1 MSKLSNIID
10 DATSTY
16 KDYSK
21 DLVQQVQKHYV
32 LSELLGVPISGYS
45 SFTLRNQFYRNRLM
59 NLNIEQHN
67 KILNNFG
74 EGTIPSLGNVSDIN
88 YNDDFASVISGEE
101 IAGNNTTRQRLQGGS
116 NYDNINDLYYN
127 TSNLY
132 YDDNNNGTFSN
143 RLKLTN
149 PNSILN
155 KTKKLF
161 NMYKIDT
168 IISRFHT
175 ESSDIN
181 QSIGSAV
188 SVYGMSHGRNLLKKD
203 AEDAKAGVDF
213 YTNGYNNP
221 YCRVWTH
228 HHQYDDISKLI
239 RPFTDENGTPTSI
252 GDLQKDWTF
261 IRGKTG
267 AARLDKYS
275 VLNKNG
281 FVNISPSYD
290 ANENLKVDTK
300 HCMFSIENLAWK
312 GYDPYSFEKALSWEQ
327 RGPMG
332 GRIMW
337 FPPYG
342 IEFTENVNV
351 NWNSDTLIGRGENI
365 YTYINTER
373 SGNLSFKM
381 LVDHPS
387 IINYYEG
394 NKITYEQSEESQYAW
409 SKRTGINDS
418 SLYEFYKGKMPEIR
432 ANGLPGV
439 NTGKTLN
446 DYISEAVNN
455 TFSTKKSLVDSGH
468 RSGARDTDL
477 LRFFAGCDTIDGV
490 AKNLTDEFKQGES
503 KTEKTTETK
512 KVTPTPKPIVVEEV
526 PEVTGSVVFYVFY
539 PNNYSGYYDAP
550 DSKVEA
556 MAYLLNGAICQ
567 KHGKE
572 DIPISFST
580 LRNIANGV
588 NGIGSG
594 YEMTTNEG
602 VSDYKSTYDF
612 AEEEM
617 WITGTTA
624 AKKIWKYRI
633 DGNYDIKNDKNNYY
647 NQQLLYLANYKDNNG
662 SGENN
667 NTLNSNFKSVQSI
680 FSNESST
687 DSLYSFAE
695 IAYVLSD
702 SDEAK
707 NIIEEKLV
715 RALGDGQ
722 LVTERLNKLKEL
734 FDNFTVTE
742 INSLGYSNSHGNN
755 ANTNV
760 NNNRNIELAKNRAR
774 SVTKWLEKTKTFS
787 SNDIEIIND
796 YIPYEAVNNQDV
808 SSIDAKKWRS
818 ARVEIKYRMSG
829 TKKLAEAS
837 QTVNGTEEG
846 EVIEQG
852 IQEYIGYNTK
862 IDENGKT
869 VYEDSSGQ
877 IWEKDSEGNLIL
889 SVVLDTIIP
898 ASATSRNEEFNN
910 IRYDQEYHF
919 FKVLKE
925 KSPSIFEQLKE
936 KIKYFDPAFH
946 SMTPEGFNGRLNFLH
961 QCTRQGNTI
970 GASDTNNA
978 KTATNLAFGR
988 PPICVLRLGD
998 FYYTEIVITNMTITY
1013 DPLQWDLNSEGIG
1026 VQPLIAN
1033 INLTFNFIGGS
1044 DLAGPIK
1051 RLQNAMSFNYYAN
1064 AEVYDNRAD
1073 RVTYPESRNHV
1084 YNDSST
1090 GMDNA
1095 VYDAYNTK
1103 MSN

>member
-74 EGTIPSLGNVSDIN
+74 EGIIPSLGDVSDIN
-88 YNDDFASVISGEE
+88 YNNDFASVISGEE
-101 IAGNNTTRQRLQGGS
+101 FVGNNTTRQRIQGGS

-132 YDDNNNGTFSN
+132 YDDNSNGTFSN
-143 RLKLTN
+143 KIKLTN

-155 KTKKLF
+155 KTRKLF
-161 NMYKIDT
+161 DKHKIDT

-175 ESSDIN
+175 ESPNVD

-267 AARLDKYS
+267 AERLNKYS

-281 FVNISPSYD
+281 FVNIAPSYD

-351 NWNSDTLIGRGENI
+351 NWNSETFIGRGENV

-394 NKITYEQSEESQYAW
+394 NKIVYETDETSEEMSFKIPSSNLNNVKIDPITLKASQPE
-409 SKRTGINDS
+409 
-418 SLYEFYKGKMPEIR
+418 LMYE
-432 ANGLPGV
+432 
-439 NTGKTLN
+439 
-446 DYISEAVNN
+446 
-455 TFSTKKSLVDSGH
+455 TKKHKQIVDNGK

-477 LRFFAGCDTIDGV
+477 LRFFAGCDTIDGS
-490 AKNLTDEFKQGES
+490 AKNLTDEYKGVDNIENRYGWA
-503 KTEKTTETK
+503 KLKP
-512 KVTPTPKPIVVEEV
+512 TPVPKPIVVEEV

-539 PNNYSGYYDAP
+539 PNNYSGSYDTP

-580 LRNIANGV
+580 LRNIANGT
-588 NGIGSG
+588 NGIGTG

-612 AEEEM
+612 NEEEM

-633 DGNYDIKNDKNNYY
+633 DGGYDEKNDNVRNYY
-647 NQQLLYLANYKDNNG
+647 NQQLLLKANYSDKNG

-667 NTLNSNFKSVQSI
+667 NTLNSNYKAVQSAFNVTEI
-680 FSNESST
+680 

-702 SDEAK
+702 SEEAK
-707 NIIEEKLV
+707 NIIEGKLI
-715 RALGDGQ
+715 RALGDSQ

-734 FDNFTVTE
+734 FDNFTITKAMSYGHA
-742 INSLGYSNSHGNN
+742 NTHGNN
-755 ANTNV
+755 PNNKTNID
-760 NNNRNIELAKNRAR
+760 RNDKLAENRAK
-774 SVTKWLEKTKTFS
+774 SVADWLNKTKYFTT
-787 SNDIEIIND
+787 N
-796 YIPYEAVNNQDV
+796 AVSFVKEDVDVVTGQDV

-818 ARVEIKYRMSG
+818 ARVKIEYRMSD
-829 TKKLAEAS
+829 TKKLSETNQINTS
-837 QTVNGTEEG
+837 EDG
-846 EVIEQG
+846 EILEQG
-852 IQEYIGYNTK
+852 IQEYIGFNSK
-862 IDENGKT
+862 IDENGNV
-869 VYEDSSGQ
+869 VYEDSEGK
-877 IWEKDSEGNLIL
+877 IWTKNDNGELIYNFVVDVNVGKKGE
-889 SVVLDTIIP
+889 SVQ
-898 ASATSRNEEFNN
+898 NEFNN
-910 IRYDQEYHF
+910 IRYDQEYRF
-919 FKVLKE
+919 FNVLKE
-925 KSPSIFEQLKE
+925 KSPLIFEQLKE

-970 GASDTNNA
+970 GASDPNTMR
-978 KTATNLAFGR
+978 TATNLAFGR

-1033 INLTFNFIGGS
+1033 VNLTFNFIGGS

-1064 AEVYDNRAD
+1064 VEAYDNRAD
-1073 RVTYPESRNHV
+1073 RVTYKDDKDNSGNYSPSYGEI
-1084 YNDSST
+1084 SS
-1090 GMDNA
+1090 
-1095 VYDAYNTK
+1095 YDAYNTK

>member
-74 EGTIPSLGNVSDIN
+74 EGTIPSLGDVSDIN
-88 YNDDFASVISGEE
+88 YNNDFASVISGEE
-101 IAGNNTTRQRLQGGS
+101 FVGNNTTRQRIQGGS

-132 YDDNNNGTFSN
+132 YDDNSNGTFSN
-143 RLKLTN
+143 KIKLTN

-155 KTKKLF
+155 KTRKLF
-161 NMYKIDT
+161 DKHKIDT

-175 ESSDIN
+175 ESPNVD

-267 AARLDKYS
+267 AERLNKYS

-281 FVNISPSYD
+281 FVNIAPSYD

-351 NWNSDTLIGRGENI
+351 NWNSETFIGRGENV

-394 NKITYEQSEESQYAW
+394 NKIVYETDETSEEMSFKIPSSNLNNVKIDPITLKASQPELTYE
-409 SKRTGINDS
+409 
-418 SLYEFYKGKMPEIR
+418 
-432 ANGLPGV
+432 
-439 NTGKTLN
+439 
-446 DYISEAVNN
+446 
-455 TFSTKKSLVDSGH
+455 TKKHKQIVDNGK

-477 LRFFAGCDTIDGV
+477 LRFFAGCDTIDGS
-490 AKNLTDEFKQGES
+490 AKNLTDEYKGVDNI
-503 KTEKTTETK
+503 ETRYGWAK
-512 KVTPTPKPIVVEEV
+512 LKPTPVPKPIVVEEV

-539 PNNYSGYYDAP
+539 PNNYSGSYDTP

-580 LRNIANGV
+580 LRNIANGT
-588 NGIGSG
+588 NGIGTG

-602 VSDYKSTYDF
+602 ISDYKSTYDF
-612 AEEEM
+612 NEEEM
-617 WITGTTA
+617 WITGTTV

-633 DGNYDIKNDKNNYY
+633 DGGYDEKNDNVKNYY
-647 NQQLLYLANYKDNNG
+647 NQQLLLKANYSDKNG

-667 NTLNSNFKSVQSI
+667 NTLNSNYKAVQSAFNVTEI
-680 FSNESST
+680 

-702 SDEAK
+702 SEEAK
-707 NIIEEKLV
+707 NIIEGKLI
-715 RALGDGQ
+715 RALGDSQ

-734 FDNFTVTE
+734 FDNFTITE
-742 INSLGYSNSHGNN
+742 ATAFGHANTHGNN
-755 ANTNV
+755 PNNKTNID
-760 NNNRNIELAKNRAR
+760 RNEELAYNRAL
-774 SVTKWLEKTKTFS
+774 SVAKWLNKSKYFNIKVSAKKENVDVITG
-787 SNDIEIIND
+787 
-796 YIPYEAVNNQDV
+796 QDV

-818 ARVEIKYRMSG
+818 ARIEITYRMSDA
-829 TKKLAEAS
+829 KKLAETNQMNAS
-837 QTVNGTEEG
+837 EDG
-846 EVIEQG
+846 EILEQG
-852 IQEYIGYNTK
+852 IQEYIGFNSK
-862 IDENGKT
+862 IDENGNV
-869 VYEDSSGQ
+869 VYEDSEGK
-877 IWEKDSEGNLIL
+877 IWTKNDNGELIYNFVVDVNVGKKGE
-889 SVVLDTIIP
+889 SVQ
-898 ASATSRNEEFNN
+898 NEFNN
-910 IRYDQEYHF
+910 IRYDQEYRF

-925 KSPSIFEQLKE
+925 KSPLIFEQLKE

-970 GASDTNNA
+970 GASDPNTMR
-978 KTATNLAFGR
+978 TATNLAFGR

-1033 INLTFNFIGGS
+1033 VNLTFNFIGGS

-1064 AEVYDNRAD
+1064 VEAYDNRAD
-1073 RVTYPESRNHV
+1073 RVTYKDDKDNSGNYSPSYGEI
-1084 YNDSST
+1084 SS
-1090 GMDNA
+1090 
-1095 VYDAYNTK
+1095 YDAYNTK

>member
-143 RLKLTN
+143 KLKLTN

-252 GDLQKDWTF
+252 GELQKDWSF

-267 AARLDKYS
+267 AERLNKYS

-281 FVNISPSYD
+281 FVNITPSYD

-351 NWNSDTLIGRGENI
+351 NWNSETFIGRGENVF
-365 YTYINTER
+365 TYINTER

-394 NKITYEQSEESQYAW
+394 NEIVREVDENAAIETFKVPSLNINNVKIDPVTLKATNPEITYNNKELKVY
-409 SKRTGINDS
+409 KDS
-418 SLYEFYKGKMPEIR
+418 SQ
-432 ANGLPGV
+432 
-439 NTGKTLN
+439 
-446 DYISEAVNN
+446 
-455 TFSTKKSLVDSGH
+455 

-490 AKNLTDEFKQGES
+490 AKNLTDEYKGVDNI
-503 KTEKTTETK
+503 ETRYGWATLK
-512 KVTPTPKPIVVEEV
+512 PTPAPKPIVNEEV

-539 PNNYSGYYDAP
+539 PNNYSGYYDTP

-612 AEEEM
+612 TEEEM

-680 FSNESST
+680 FSNEPSI

-707 NIIEEKLV
+707 NIIEEKIV

-742 INSLGYSNSHGNN
+742 IQSLGYSNSHGNN

-760 NNNRNIELAKNRAR
+760 NNDRNIALAENRAK
-774 SVTKWLEKTKTFS
+774 SITKWLKKMKQFTSK
-787 SNDIEIIND
+787 DIKVVNR

-818 ARVEIKYRMSG
+818 ARVEIKYRMSD

-837 QTVNGTEEG
+837 QTVNGNEEG
-846 EVIEQG
+846 EIIEQG
-852 IQEYIGYNTK
+852 IQEYIGFNSK
-862 IDENGKT
+862 IDENGNV
-869 VYEDSSGQ
+869 VYEDSEGKIWTKDDNGELVYRFTVDVKNGISGKS
-877 IWEKDSEGNLIL
+877 ISN
-889 SVVLDTIIP
+889 
-898 ASATSRNEEFNN
+898 EFNN
-910 IRYDQEYHF
+910 IRYDQEYRF

-961 QCTRQGNTI
+961 QCTRQGNTV
-970 GASDTNNA
+970 GASDPNTM

-1033 INLTFNFIGGS
+1033 VNLTFNFIGGS

-1064 AEVYDNRAD
+1064 TEVYDNRAD
-1073 RVTYPESRNHV
+1073 RVTYRDDKD
-1084 YNDSST
+1084 DSGNYSPSY
-1090 GMDNA
+1090 GEISS
-1095 VYDAYNTK
+1095 YDAYNTK
-1103 MSN
+1103 MSD

>member
-74 EGTIPSLGNVSDIN
+74 EGTIPSLGDVSDIN
-88 YNDDFASVISGEE
+88 YNNDFASVISGEE
-101 IAGNNTTRQRLQGGS
+101 FVGNNTTRQRIQGGS

-132 YDDNNNGTFSN
+132 YDDNSNGTFSN
-143 RLKLTN
+143 KIKLTN

-155 KTKKLF
+155 KTRKLF
-161 NMYKIDT
+161 DKHKIDT

-175 ESSDIN
+175 ESPNVD

-267 AARLDKYS
+267 AERLNKYS

-281 FVNISPSYD
+281 FVNIAPSYD

-351 NWNSDTLIGRGENI
+351 NWNSETFIGRGENV

-394 NKITYEQSEESQYAW
+394 NKIVYEIDETSEEMSFKIPSSNLNNVKIDPITLKASQPELTYE
-409 SKRTGINDS
+409 
-418 SLYEFYKGKMPEIR
+418 
-432 ANGLPGV
+432 
-439 NTGKTLN
+439 
-446 DYISEAVNN
+446 
-455 TFSTKKSLVDSGH
+455 TKKHKQIVDNGK

-477 LRFFAGCDTIDGV
+477 LRFFAGCDTIDGS
-490 AKNLTDEFKQGES
+490 AKNLTDEYKGVDNI
-503 KTEKTTETK
+503 ETRYGWAK
-512 KVTPTPKPIVVEEV
+512 LKPTPVPKPIVVEEV

-539 PNNYSGYYDAP
+539 PNNYSGSYDTP

-556 MAYLLNGAICQ
+556 MAYLLNGAVCQ

-580 LRNIANGV
+580 LRNIANGT
-588 NGIGSG
+588 NGIGTG

-612 AEEEM
+612 NEEEM

-624 AKKIWKYRI
+624 TKKIWKYRI
-633 DGNYDIKNDKNNYY
+633 DGGYDEKNDNVRNYY
-647 NQQLLYLANYKDNNG
+647 NQQLLLKANYSDKNG

-667 NTLNSNFKSVQSI
+667 NTLNSNYKAVQSAFNI
-680 FSNESST
+680 TEI

-702 SDEAK
+702 SEEAK
-707 NIIEEKLV
+707 NIIEGKLI
-715 RALGDGQ
+715 RALGDSQ

-734 FDNFTVTE
+734 FDNFTITE
-742 INSLGYSNSHGNN
+742 ATAFGHANTHGNN
-755 ANTNV
+755 PNNKTNI
-760 NNNRNIELAKNRAR
+760 NRNEELAYNRAL
-774 SVTKWLEKTKTFS
+774 SVAKWLNKSKYFNIKVSAEKENVDVITG
-787 SNDIEIIND
+787 
-796 YIPYEAVNNQDV
+796 QDV

-818 ARVEIKYRMSG
+818 ARIEITYRMSDA
-829 TKKLAEAS
+829 KKLAETNQINAS
-837 QTVNGTEEG
+837 EDG
-846 EVIEQG
+846 EILEQG
-852 IQEYIGYNTK
+852 IQEYIGFNSK
-862 IDENGKT
+862 IDENGNV
-869 VYEDSSGQ
+869 VYEDSEGK
-877 IWEKDSEGNLIL
+877 IWTKNDNGELIYNFVVDVNVGKKGE
-889 SVVLDTIIP
+889 SVQ
-898 ASATSRNEEFNN
+898 NEFNN
-910 IRYDQEYHF
+910 IRYDQEYRF

-925 KSPSIFEQLKE
+925 KSPLIFEQLKE

-970 GASDTNNA
+970 GASDPNTMR
-978 KTATNLAFGR
+978 TATNLAFGR

-1033 INLTFNFIGGS
+1033 VNLTFNFIGGS

-1064 AEVYDNRAD
+1064 VEAYDNRAD
-1073 RVTYPESRNHV
+1073 RVTYKDDKDNSGNYSPSYGEI
-1084 YNDSST
+1084 SS
-1090 GMDNA
+1090 
-1095 VYDAYNTK
+1095 YDAYNTK

>member
-143 RLKLTN
+143 KLKLTN

-252 GDLQKDWTF
+252 GELQKDWSF

-267 AARLDKYS
+267 AERLNKYS

-281 FVNISPSYD
+281 FVNITPSYD

-351 NWNSDTLIGRGENI
+351 NWNSETFIGRGENVF
-365 YTYINTER
+365 TYINTER

-394 NKITYEQSEESQYAW
+394 NEIVREVDENAATETFKVPSLNINNVKIDPVTLKATNPEITYNNKELKVY
-409 SKRTGINDS
+409 KDS
-418 SLYEFYKGKMPEIR
+418 SQ
-432 ANGLPGV
+432 
-439 NTGKTLN
+439 
-446 DYISEAVNN
+446 
-455 TFSTKKSLVDSGH
+455 

-490 AKNLTDEFKQGES
+490 AKNLTDEYKGVDNI
-503 KTEKTTETK
+503 ETRYGWATLK
-512 KVTPTPKPIVVEEV
+512 PTPAPKPIVNEEV

-539 PNNYSGYYDAP
+539 PNNYSGYYDTP

-612 AEEEM
+612 TEEEM

-680 FSNESST
+680 FSNESSI

-742 INSLGYSNSHGNN
+742 IQSLGYSNSHGNN

-760 NNNRNIELAKNRAR
+760 NNDRNIALAENRAK
-774 SVTKWLEKTKTFS
+774 SITKWLKKMKQFTSK
-787 SNDIEIIND
+787 DIKVVNR

-818 ARVEIKYRMSG
+818 ARVEIKYRMSD

-837 QTVNGTEEG
+837 QTVNGSEEG

-852 IQEYIGYNTK
+852 IQEYIGFNSK
-862 IDENGKT
+862 IDENGNV
-869 VYEDSSGQ
+869 VYEDSEGKIWTKDDNGELVYRFTVDVKNGTSGKS
-877 IWEKDSEGNLIL
+877 ISN
-889 SVVLDTIIP
+889 
-898 ASATSRNEEFNN
+898 EFNN
-910 IRYDQEYHF
+910 IRYDQEYRF

-925 KSPSIFEQLKE
+925 KSPSIFEQLKD

-961 QCTRQGNTI
+961 QCTRQGNTV
-970 GASDTNNA
+970 GASDPNTM

-1033 INLTFNFIGGS
+1033 VNLTFNFIGGS

-1064 AEVYDNRAD
+1064 TEVYDNRAD
-1073 RVTYPESRNHV
+1073 RVTYRDDKD
-1084 YNDSST
+1084 DSGNYSPSY
-1090 GMDNA
+1090 GEISS
-1095 VYDAYNTK
+1095 YDAYNTK
-1103 MSN
+1103 MSD

>member
-88 YNDDFASVISGEE
+88 YNNDFASVISGEE

-143 RLKLTN
+143 KLKLTN

-188 SVYGMSHGRNLLKKD
+188 SIYGMSHGRNLLKKD

-281 FVNISPSYD
+281 FVNIAPSYD

-394 NKITYEQSEESQYAW
+394 NEIVREVDENAATETFKVPSLNINNVKIDPVTLKATNPEITYSNKELKVY
-409 SKRTGINDS
+409 KDS
-418 SLYEFYKGKMPEIR
+418 SQ
-432 ANGLPGV
+432 
-439 NTGKTLN
+439 
-446 DYISEAVNN
+446 
-455 TFSTKKSLVDSGH
+455 

-539 PNNYSGYYDAP
+539 PNNYSGSYDTP

-612 AEEEM
+612 TEEEM

-633 DGNYDIKNDKNNYY
+633 DGGYNEKNDNVKNYY
-647 NQQLLYLANYKDNNG
+647 NQQLLLKPNYVDKNG

-667 NTLNSNFKSVQSI
+667 NTLNSNYKTVQSA
-680 FSNESST
+680 FSVT
-687 DSLYSFAE
+687 DVDSLYSFAE

-707 NIIEEKLV
+707 NIIEGKLV

-734 FDNFTVTE
+734 FDNFTITE
-742 INSLGYSNSHGNN
+742 ATAFGHANTHGNN
-755 ANTNV
+755 ANNKTNIR
-760 NNNRNIELAKNRAR
+760 RNEELAYNRAL
-774 SVTKWLEKTKTFS
+774 SVAKWLNKSKFFSEKVS
-787 SNDIEIIND
+787 AERENVD
-796 YIPYEAVNNQDV
+796 VVVGQDV
-808 SSIDAKKWRS
+808 SSIDAKKRRS

-846 EVIEQG
+846 EIIEQG

-889 SVVLDTIIP
+889 PVVLDTIIP

-910 IRYDQEYHF
+910 IRYDQEYRF

-925 KSPSIFEQLKE
+925 KSPSIFEQLKD

-1084 YNDSST
+1084 YNNSST

>member
-143 RLKLTN
+143 KLKLTN

-252 GDLQKDWTF
+252 GELQKDWSF

-267 AARLDKYS
+267 AERLNKYS

-281 FVNISPSYD
+281 FVNITPSYD

-351 NWNSDTLIGRGENI
+351 NWNSETFIGRGENVF
-365 YTYINTER
+365 TYINTER

-394 NKITYEQSEESQYAW
+394 NEIVREVDENAATETFKVPSLNINNVKIDPVTLKATNPEITYNNKELKVY
-409 SKRTGINDS
+409 KDS
-418 SLYEFYKGKMPEIR
+418 SQ
-432 ANGLPGV
+432 
-439 NTGKTLN
+439 
-446 DYISEAVNN
+446 
-455 TFSTKKSLVDSGH
+455 

-490 AKNLTDEFKQGES
+490 AKNLTDEYKGVDNI
-503 KTEKTTETK
+503 ETRYGWATLK
-512 KVTPTPKPIVVEEV
+512 PTPAPKPIVNEEV

-539 PNNYSGYYDAP
+539 PNNYSGYYDTP

-580 LRNIANGV
+580 LKNIANGT

-612 AEEEM
+612 TEEEM

-633 DGNYDIKNDKNNYY
+633 DGNYGIKNDKNNYY

-680 FSNESST
+680 FNNESST

-787 SNDIEIIND
+787 SNDIEIINY

-818 ARVEIKYRMSG
+818 ARVEIKYRMSD

-837 QTVNGTEEG
+837 QTVNGSEEG

-852 IQEYIGYNTK
+852 IQEYIGFNSK
-862 IDENGKT
+862 IDENGNV
-869 VYEDSSGQ
+869 VYEDSEGKIWTKDDNGELVYRFTVDVKNGTSGKS
-877 IWEKDSEGNLIL
+877 ISN
-889 SVVLDTIIP
+889 
-898 ASATSRNEEFNN
+898 EFNN
-910 IRYDQEYHF
+910 IRYDQEYRF

-925 KSPSIFEQLKE
+925 KSPSIFEQLKD

-970 GASDTNNA
+970 GASDPNTM

-1033 INLTFNFIGGS
+1033 VNLTFNFIGGS

-1064 AEVYDNRAD
+1064 TEVYDNRAD
-1073 RVTYPESRNHV
+1073 RVTYRDDKD
-1084 YNDSST
+1084 DSGNYSPSY
-1090 GMDNA
+1090 GEISS
-1095 VYDAYNTK
+1095 YDAYNTK
-1103 MSN
+1103 MSD

>member
-1 MSKLSNIID
+1 MGKLSNIID

-74 EGTIPSLGNVSDIN
+74 EGTIPSLGDVSDIN
-88 YNDDFASVISGEE
+88 YNNDFASVISGEE
-101 IAGNNTTRQRLQGGS
+101 FVGNNTTRQRIQGGS

-132 YDDNNNGTFSN
+132 YDDNSNGTFSN
-143 RLKLTN
+143 KIKLTN

-155 KTKKLF
+155 KTRKLF
-161 NMYKIDT
+161 DKHKIDT

-175 ESSDIN
+175 ESPNVD

-267 AARLDKYS
+267 AERLNKYS

-281 FVNISPSYD
+281 FVNITPSYD

-351 NWNSDTLIGRGENI
+351 NWNSETFIGRGENV

-394 NKITYEQSEESQYAW
+394 NKIVYETDETSEEMSFKIPSSNLNNVKIDPITLKASQPELTYE
-409 SKRTGINDS
+409 
-418 SLYEFYKGKMPEIR
+418 
-432 ANGLPGV
+432 
-439 NTGKTLN
+439 
-446 DYISEAVNN
+446 
-455 TFSTKKSLVDSGH
+455 TKKHKQIVDNGK

-477 LRFFAGCDTIDGV
+477 LRFFAGCDTIDGS
-490 AKNLTDEFKQGES
+490 AKNLTDEYKGVDNI
-503 KTEKTTETK
+503 ETRYGWAK
-512 KVTPTPKPIVVEEV
+512 LKPTPVPKPIVVEEV

-539 PNNYSGYYDAP
+539 PNNYSGSYDTP

-580 LRNIANGV
+580 LRNIANGT
-588 NGIGSG
+588 NGIGTG

-602 VSDYKSTYDF
+602 ISDYKSTYDF
-612 AEEEM
+612 NEEEM
-617 WITGTTA
+617 WITGTTVT
-624 AKKIWKYRI
+624 KKIWKYRI
-633 DGNYDIKNDKNNYY
+633 DGGYDEKNDNVKNYY
-647 NQQLLYLANYKDNNG
+647 NQQLLLKANYSDKNG

-667 NTLNSNFKSVQSI
+667 NTLNSNYKAVQSAFNVTEI
-680 FSNESST
+680 

-702 SDEAK
+702 SEEAK
-707 NIIEEKLV
+707 NIIEGKLI
-715 RALGDGQ
+715 RALGDSQ

-734 FDNFTVTE
+734 FDNFTITE
-742 INSLGYSNSHGNN
+742 ATAFGHANTHGNN
-755 ANTNV
+755 PNNKTNI
-760 NNNRNIELAKNRAR
+760 NRNEELAYNRAL
-774 SVTKWLEKTKTFS
+774 SVAKWLNKSKYFNIKVSAKKENVDVITG
-787 SNDIEIIND
+787 
-796 YIPYEAVNNQDV
+796 QDV

-818 ARVEIKYRMSG
+818 ARIEIIYRMSDA
-829 TKKLAEAS
+829 KKLAETNQMNAS
-837 QTVNGTEEG
+837 VGKKG
-846 EVIEQG
+846 E
-852 IQEYIGYNTK
+852 
-862 IDENGKT
+862 
-869 VYEDSSGQ
+869 
-877 IWEKDSEGNLIL
+877 
-889 SVVLDTIIP
+889 SVQ
-898 ASATSRNEEFNN
+898 NEFNN
-910 IRYDQEYHF
+910 IRYDQEYRF

-925 KSPSIFEQLKE
+925 KSPLIFEQLKE

-970 GASDTNNA
+970 GASDPNTMR
-978 KTATNLAFGR
+978 TATNLAFGR

-1033 INLTFNFIGGS
+1033 VNLTFNFIGGS

-1064 AEVYDNRAD
+1064 VEAYDNRAD
-1073 RVTYPESRNHV
+1073 RVTYKDDKDNSGNYSPSYGEI
-1084 YNDSST
+1084 SS
-1090 GMDNA
+1090 
-1095 VYDAYNTK
+1095 YDAYNTK

>member
-1 MSKLSNIID
+1 MGKLSNIID
-10 DATSTY
+10 NATSTY
-16 KDYSK
+16 KDYSS

-67 KILNNFG
+67 KILNNLG
-74 EGTIPSLGNVSDIN
+74 SGIIPSLGEVSDIN
-88 YNDDFASVISGEE
+88 YNKDFAHVISGEE
-101 IAGNNTTRQRLQGGS
+101 FQGNNTTRQRTQGDS
-116 NYDNINDLYYN
+116 NYNNINNLYYN

-132 YDDNNNGTFSN
+132 YDENGNGTYSN
-143 RLKLTN
+143 KLKLTN

-161 NMYKIDT
+161 DMYKIDT

-175 ESSDIN
+175 ESPNTD
-181 QSIGSAV
+181 QSIGSSV

-203 AEDAKAGVDF
+203 AEDSKAGVDF

-228 HHQYDDISKLI
+228 HHQYDNISKLI
-239 RPFTDENGTPTSI
+239 RPFTDENGSPTSI
-252 GDLQKDWTF
+252 GELQKDWNF

-267 AARLDKYS
+267 ADRLDKYS

-281 FVNISPSYD
+281 FVNITPSYD

-351 NWNSDTLIGRGENI
+351 NWNSGNFIGRGEPVF
-365 YTYINTER
+365 TYINTER
-373 SGNLSFKM
+373 SGTISFKM

-394 NKITYEQSEESQYAW
+394 NKIVYEEDEIS
-409 SKRTGINDS
+409 TG
-418 SLYEFYKGKMPEIR
+418 
-432 ANGLPGV
+432 
-439 NTGKTLN
+439 
-446 DYISEAVNN
+446 NN
-455 TFSTKKSLVDSGH
+455 TFKIPSLNTNNIRIDPITLKATQPEITYENKNLKVFKDSGM

-477 LRFFAGCDTIDGV
+477 LRFFAGCDTLDGV
-490 AKNLTDEFKQGES
+490 PKNLTDEYKKS
-503 KTEKTTETK
+503 EKTKDINKDIK
-512 KVTPTPKPIVVEEV
+512 KVKPVPKPIVVPEV

-539 PNNYSGYYDAP
+539 PNNYSGSYDTP
-550 DSKVEA
+550 GSKVEA

-572 DIPISFST
+572 DIPISFNS
-580 LRNIANGV
+580 LRNIADGTNGL
-588 NGIGSG
+588 GTG

-602 VSDYKSTYDF
+602 VSYYKTTYDF
-612 AEEEM
+612 TENEM

-624 AKKIWKYRI
+624 DKKLWKYRI
-633 DGNYDIKNDKNNYY
+633 DGDYKAKNDNTKNYY
-647 NQQLLYLANYKDNNG
+647 NQQLTLDANYKDSN
-662 SGENN
+662 NN
-667 NTLNSNFKSVQSI
+667 NTLNSNYKSVQSA
-680 FSNESST
+680 FSLTEN

-695 IAYVLSD
+695 VAYVLSEN
-702 SDEAK
+702 SEAK
-707 NIIEEKLV
+707 NIIEARLV
-715 RALGDGQ
+715 RALGNGQ

-734 FDNFTVTE
+734 FDNFTIISAESFGHANTH
-742 INSLGYSNSHGNN
+742 GYN
-755 ANTNV
+755 AN
-760 NNNRNIELAKNRAR
+760 NNINITRNDELAVNRAKGV
-774 SVTKWLEKTKTFS
+774 SNWLKSTKYFKNS
-787 SNDIEIIND
+787 DIKSDKENLD
-796 YIPYEAVNNQDV
+796 EVLSKDV
-808 SSIDAKKWRS
+808 SSLEAKMWRS
-818 ARVEIKYRMSG
+818 ARVEIKYSMSG
-829 TKKLAEAS
+829 TKKLAETS
-837 QTVNGTEEG
+837 QITKSIENGEE
-846 EVIEQG
+846 ITNEQG
-852 IQEYIGYNTK
+852 LQEYIGYNTK
-862 IDENGKT
+862 IDENGGY
-869 VYEDSSGQ
+869 VYEDSKGN
-877 IWEKDSEGNLIL
+877 IWKKDKEGNLVLEIITETENEGKVE
-889 SVVLDTIIP
+889 SVSGDV
-898 ASATSRNEEFNN
+898 NN
-910 IRYDQEYHF
+910 IRYDQEYRF
-919 FKVLKE
+919 FNVLKE
-925 KSPSIFEQLKE
+925 KNPLAFTQLKE
-936 KIKYFDPAFH
+936 KIKYFDPTFH

-961 QCTRQGNTI
+961 QCSRQGNTI
-970 GASDTNNA
+970 GASDVGNA

-998 FYYTEIVITNMTITY
+998 FYNTEIVITNMTFTY

-1033 INLTFNFIGGS
+1033 VSLSFNFIGGS

-1051 RLQNAMSFNYYAN
+1051 RLQNAMTFNYYAN
-1064 AEVYDNRAD
+1064 TEVYDNRAD
-1073 RVTYPESRNHV
+1073 RVTYKGDKDDDGNYSPSYGEV
-1084 YNDSST
+1084 SS
-1090 GMDNA
+1090 
-1095 VYDAYNTK
+1095 YEAYNTK
-1103 MSN
+1103 MSEQK

>member
-143 RLKLTN
+143 KLKLTN

-394 NKITYEQSEESQYAW
+394 NEIVREVDENAATETFKVPSLNINNVKIDPVTLKATNPEITYNNKELKVY
-409 SKRTGINDS
+409 KDS
-418 SLYEFYKGKMPEIR
+418 SQ
-432 ANGLPGV
+432 
-439 NTGKTLN
+439 
-446 DYISEAVNN
+446 
-455 TFSTKKSLVDSGH
+455 

-539 PNNYSGYYDAP
+539 PNNYSGSYDTP

-612 AEEEM
+612 TEEEM

-633 DGNYDIKNDKNNYY
+633 DGGYNEKNDNVKNYY
-647 NQQLLYLANYKDNNG
+647 NQQLLLKPNYVDKNG

-667 NTLNSNFKSVQSI
+667 NTLNSNYKTVQSA
-680 FSNESST
+680 FSIT
-687 DSLYSFAE
+687 DVDSLYSFAE

-707 NIIEEKLV
+707 NIIEGKLV

-734 FDNFTVTE
+734 FDNFTITE
-742 INSLGYSNSHGNN
+742 ATAFGYANTHGNN
-755 ANTNV
+755 ANNKTNIG
-760 NNNRNIELAKNRAR
+760 RNEELAYNRAL
-774 SVTKWLEKTKTFS
+774 SVAKWLNKSKFFSEKVSAKRGNVS
-787 SNDIEIIND
+787 
-796 YIPYEAVNNQDV
+796 VVVGQDV

-818 ARVEIKYRMSG
+818 ARIEIKYRMSG

-846 EVIEQG
+846 EIIEQG

-869 VYEDSSGQ
+869 VHEDSSGQ

-910 IRYDQEYHF
+910 IRYDQEYRF

-1073 RVTYPESRNHV
+1073 RVTYPESRN
-1084 YNDSST
+1084 DSST

>member
-101 IAGNNTTRQRLQGGS
+101 IAGNNTTRQRLQGSS

-143 RLKLTN
+143 KLKLTK

-394 NKITYEQSEESQYAW
+394 NEIVREVDENAATETFKVPSLNINNIKIDPVTLKATNPEITYNNKELKVY
-409 SKRTGINDS
+409 KDS
-418 SLYEFYKGKMPEIR
+418 SQ
-432 ANGLPGV
+432 
-439 NTGKTLN
+439 
-446 DYISEAVNN
+446 
-455 TFSTKKSLVDSGH
+455 

-503 KTEKTTETK
+503 KTKKTTETK
-512 KVTPTPKPIVVEEV
+512 KVTPVPKPIVVEEV

-539 PNNYSGYYDAP
+539 PNNYSGSYDAP

-594 YEMTTNEG
+594 YEMTMNEG

-612 AEEEM
+612 TEEEM

-633 DGNYDIKNDKNNYY
+633 DGGYNEKNDNVKNYY
-647 NQQLLYLANYKDNNG
+647 NQQLLLKPNYVDKNG

-667 NTLNSNFKSVQSI
+667 NTLNSNYKTVQSA
-680 FSNESST
+680 FSVT
-687 DSLYSFAE
+687 DVDSLYSFAE

-707 NIIEEKLV
+707 NIIEGKLV

-734 FDNFTVTE
+734 FDNFTITE
-742 INSLGYSNSHGNN
+742 ATAFGYANTHGNN
-755 ANTNV
+755 ANNKTNIR
-760 NNNRNIELAKNRAR
+760 RNEELAYNRAL
-774 SVTKWLEKTKTFS
+774 SVAKWLNKSKFFSEKVSAERK
-787 SNDIEIIND
+787 NI
-796 YIPYEAVNNQDV
+796 VVVVGQDV

-837 QTVNGTEEG
+837 QTVNGAEEG
-846 EVIEQG
+846 EIIEQG

-910 IRYDQEYHF
+910 IRYDQEYRF

-1064 AEVYDNRAD
+1064 VEVYDNRAD

-1095 VYDAYNTK
+1095 IYDAYNTK

>member
-74 EGTIPSLGNVSDIN
+74 EGIIPSLGTVSDIN
-88 YNDDFASVISGEE
+88 YNDDFASVISAEE

-143 RLKLTN
+143 KLKLTN
-149 PNSILN
+149 PNSILK

-175 ESSDIN
+175 ESPNVD

-267 AARLDKYS
+267 AERLNKYS

-281 FVNISPSYD
+281 FVNITPSYD

-351 NWNSDTLIGRGENI
+351 NWNSETFIGRGENVF
-365 YTYINTER
+365 TYINTER

-394 NKITYEQSEESQYAW
+394 NKIVYEQSEESQYAW

-418 SLYEFYKGKMPEIR
+418 SLYEFYKGKMPELK
-432 ANGLPGV
+432 ANGIPGV
-439 NTGKTLN
+439 NTVKSLN
-446 DYISEAVNN
+446 DYVSEAAYNA
-455 TFSTKKSLVDSGH
+455 FSTQKSVVDSGQ

-503 KTEKTTETK
+503 KVEKTTETK
-512 KVTPTPKPIVVEEV
+512 KVTPVPKPIVVEEV

-539 PNNYSGYYDAP
+539 PNNYSGSYDTP

-612 AEEEM
+612 TEEEM

-633 DGNYDIKNDKNNYY
+633 DGEYNEKNDNVKNYY
-647 NQQLLYLANYKDNNG
+647 NQQLLLKPNYIDKNG

-667 NTLNSNFKSVQSI
+667 NTLNSNYKTVQSAFNI
-680 FSNESST
+680 TDS

-707 NIIEEKLV
+707 NIIEGKLI

-734 FDNFTVTE
+734 FDNFTITKA
-742 INSLGYSNSHGNN
+742 IAYGHANTHGNN
-755 ANTNV
+755 SNRQINIDR
-760 NNNRNIELAKNRAR
+760 NNKLAENRAQ
-774 SVTKWLEKTKTFS
+774 SVAKWLNRSKYF
-787 SNDIEIIND
+787 D
-796 YIPYEAVNNQDV
+796 NNKVSFIKEDVDVVVGQDV

-818 ARVEIKYRMSG
+818 ACVKIEYRMSD

-837 QTVNGTEEG
+837 QTVNGSEEG

-852 IQEYIGYNTK
+852 IQEYIGFNSK
-862 IDENGKT
+862 IDENGNV
-869 VYEDSSGQ
+869 VYEDSEGKIWTKDDNGELVYRFTVDVKNGTSGKS
-877 IWEKDSEGNLIL
+877 ISN
-889 SVVLDTIIP
+889 
-898 ASATSRNEEFNN
+898 EFNN
-910 IRYDQEYHF
+910 IRYDQEYRF

-925 KSPSIFEQLKE
+925 KSPLIFEQLKD

-961 QCTRQGNTI
+961 QCTRQGNTV
-970 GASDTNNA
+970 GASDPNTM

-1033 INLTFNFIGGS
+1033 VNLTFNFIGGS

-1064 AEVYDNRAD
+1064 TEVYDNRAD
-1073 RVTYPESRNHV
+1073 RVTYRDDKD
-1084 YNDSST
+1084 DSGNYSPT
-1090 GMDNA
+1090 YGEISS
-1095 VYDAYNTK
+1095 YDAYNTK
-1103 MSN
+1103 MSD

>member
-101 IAGNNTTRQRLQGGS
+101 IAGNNTTRQRLQGSS

-143 RLKLTN
+143 KLKLTN

-394 NKITYEQSEESQYAW
+394 NEIVREVDENAATETFKVPSLNINNIKIDPVTLKATNPEITYNNKELKVY
-409 SKRTGINDS
+409 KDS
-418 SLYEFYKGKMPEIR
+418 SQ
-432 ANGLPGV
+432 
-439 NTGKTLN
+439 
-446 DYISEAVNN
+446 
-455 TFSTKKSLVDSGH
+455 

-503 KTEKTTETK
+503 KTKKTTETK
-512 KVTPTPKPIVVEEV
+512 KVTPVPKPIVVEEV

-539 PNNYSGYYDAP
+539 PNNYSGSYDAP

-594 YEMTTNEG
+594 YEMTMNEG

-612 AEEEM
+612 TEEEM

-633 DGNYDIKNDKNNYY
+633 DGGYNEKNDNVKNYY
-647 NQQLLYLANYKDNNG
+647 NQQLLLKPNYVDKNG

-667 NTLNSNFKSVQSI
+667 NTLNSNYKTVQSA
-680 FSNESST
+680 FSVT
-687 DSLYSFAE
+687 DVDSLYSFAE

-707 NIIEEKLV
+707 NIIEGKLV

-734 FDNFTVTE
+734 FDNFTITE
-742 INSLGYSNSHGNN
+742 ATAFGHANTHGNN
-755 ANTNV
+755 ANNKTNIR
-760 NNNRNIELAKNRAR
+760 RNEELAYNRAL
-774 SVTKWLEKTKTFS
+774 SVAKWLNKSKFFSEKVS
-787 SNDIEIIND
+787 AERENVD
-796 YIPYEAVNNQDV
+796 VVVGQDV

-837 QTVNGTEEG
+837 QTVNGAEEG
-846 EVIEQG
+846 EIIEQG

-910 IRYDQEYHF
+910 IRYDQEYRF

-1064 AEVYDNRAD
+1064 VEVYDNRAD

-1095 VYDAYNTK
+1095 IYDAYNTK

>member
-101 IAGNNTTRQRLQGGS
+101 IAGNNTTRQRLQGSS

-143 RLKLTN
+143 KLKLTN

-394 NKITYEQSEESQYAW
+394 NEIVREVDENAATETFKVPSLNINNIKIDPVTLKATNPEITYNNKELKVY
-409 SKRTGINDS
+409 KDS
-418 SLYEFYKGKMPEIR
+418 SQ
-432 ANGLPGV
+432 
-439 NTGKTLN
+439 
-446 DYISEAVNN
+446 
-455 TFSTKKSLVDSGH
+455 

-503 KTEKTTETK
+503 KTKKTTETK
-512 KVTPTPKPIVVEEV
+512 KVTPVPKPIVVEEV

-539 PNNYSGYYDAP
+539 PNNYSGSYDAP

-594 YEMTTNEG
+594 YEMTMNEG

-612 AEEEM
+612 TEEEM

-633 DGNYDIKNDKNNYY
+633 DGGYNEKNDNVKNYY
-647 NQQLLYLANYKDNNG
+647 NQQLLLKPNYVDKNG

-667 NTLNSNFKSVQSI
+667 NTLNSNYKTVQSA
-680 FSNESST
+680 FSVT
-687 DSLYSFAE
+687 DVDSLYSFAE

-707 NIIEEKLV
+707 NIIEGKLV

-734 FDNFTVTE
+734 FDNFTITE
-742 INSLGYSNSHGNN
+742 ATAFGYANTHGNN
-755 ANTNV
+755 ANNKTNIR
-760 NNNRNIELAKNRAR
+760 RNEELAYNRAL
-774 SVTKWLEKTKTFS
+774 SVAKWLNKSKFFSEKVS
-787 SNDIEIIND
+787 AEREN
-796 YIPYEAVNNQDV
+796 VVVVVGQDV

-837 QTVNGTEEG
+837 QTVNGAEEG
-846 EVIEQG
+846 EIIEQG

-910 IRYDQEYHF
+910 IRYDQEYRF

-1064 AEVYDNRAD
+1064 VEVYDNRAD
-1073 RVTYPESRNHV
+1073 RVTYPESRN
-1084 YNDSST
+1084 DSST

-1095 VYDAYNTK
+1095 IYDAYNTK

>member
-74 EGTIPSLGNVSDIN
+74 EGIIPSLGDVSDIN
-88 YNDDFASVISGEE
+88 YNNDFASVISGEE
-101 IAGNNTTRQRLQGGS
+101 FVGNNTTRQRIQGGS

-132 YDDNNNGTFSN
+132 YDDNSNGTFSN
-143 RLKLTN
+143 KIKLTN

-155 KTKKLF
+155 KTRKLF
-161 NMYKIDT
+161 DKHKIDT

-175 ESSDIN
+175 ESPNVD

-267 AARLDKYS
+267 AERLNKYS

-281 FVNISPSYD
+281 FVNIAPSYD

-351 NWNSDTLIGRGENI
+351 NWNSETFIGRGENV

-394 NKITYEQSEESQYAW
+394 NKIVYETDETSEEMSFKIPSSNLNNVKIDPITLKASQPE
-409 SKRTGINDS
+409 
-418 SLYEFYKGKMPEIR
+418 LMYE
-432 ANGLPGV
+432 
-439 NTGKTLN
+439 
-446 DYISEAVNN
+446 
-455 TFSTKKSLVDSGH
+455 TKKHKQIVDNGK

-477 LRFFAGCDTIDGV
+477 LRFFAGCDTIDGS
-490 AKNLTDEFKQGES
+490 AKNLTDEYKGVDNI
-503 KTEKTTETK
+503 ETRYGWAK
-512 KVTPTPKPIVVEEV
+512 LKPTPVPKPIVVEEV

-539 PNNYSGYYDAP
+539 PNNYSGSYDTP

-580 LRNIANGV
+580 LRNIANGT
-588 NGIGSG
+588 NGIGTG

-612 AEEEM
+612 NEEEM

-633 DGNYDIKNDKNNYY
+633 DGGYDEKNDNVRNYY
-647 NQQLLYLANYKDNNG
+647 NQQLLLKANYSDKNG

-667 NTLNSNFKSVQSI
+667 NTLNSNYKAVQSAFNVTEI
-680 FSNESST
+680 

-702 SDEAK
+702 SEEAK
-707 NIIEEKLV
+707 NIIEGKLI
-715 RALGDGQ
+715 RALGDSQ

-734 FDNFTVTE
+734 FDNFTITKAMSYGHA
-742 INSLGYSNSHGNN
+742 NTHGNN
-755 ANTNV
+755 PNNKTNID
-760 NNNRNIELAKNRAR
+760 RNDKLAENRAK
-774 SVTKWLEKTKTFS
+774 SVADWLNKTKYFTT
-787 SNDIEIIND
+787 N
-796 YIPYEAVNNQDV
+796 AVSFVKEDVDVVTGQDV

-818 ARVEIKYRMSG
+818 ARVKIEYRMSD
-829 TKKLAEAS
+829 TKKLSETNQINTS
-837 QTVNGTEEG
+837 EDG
-846 EVIEQG
+846 EILEQG
-852 IQEYIGYNTK
+852 IQEYIGFNSK
-862 IDENGKT
+862 IDENGNV
-869 VYEDSSGQ
+869 VYEDSEGK
-877 IWEKDSEGNLIL
+877 IWTKNDNGELIYNFVVDVNVGKKGE
-889 SVVLDTIIP
+889 SVQ
-898 ASATSRNEEFNN
+898 NEFNN
-910 IRYDQEYHF
+910 IRYDQEYRF
-919 FKVLKE
+919 FNVLKE
-925 KSPSIFEQLKE
+925 KSPLIFEQLKE

-970 GASDTNNA
+970 GASDPNTMR
-978 KTATNLAFGR
+978 TATNLAFGR

-1033 INLTFNFIGGS
+1033 VNLTFNFIGGS

-1064 AEVYDNRAD
+1064 VEAYDNRAD
-1073 RVTYPESRNHV
+1073 RVTYKDDKDNSGNYSPSYGEI
-1084 YNDSST
+1084 SS
-1090 GMDNA
+1090 
-1095 VYDAYNTK
+1095 YDAYNTK

>member
-74 EGTIPSLGNVSDIN
+74 EGVIPSLGTVSDIN
-88 YNDDFASVISGEE
+88 YNDDFASVISAEE
-101 IAGNNTTRQRLQGGS
+101 IAGNNTTRQRLQGSS

-143 RLKLTN
+143 KLKLTN

-175 ESSDIN
+175 ESPNVD

-239 RPFTDENGTPTSI
+239 RPFTDEDGTPTSI

-394 NKITYEQSEESQYAW
+394 NEIVREVDENAATETFKVPSLNINNVKIDPVTLKATNPEITYNNKELKVY
-409 SKRTGINDS
+409 KDS
-418 SLYEFYKGKMPEIR
+418 SQ
-432 ANGLPGV
+432 
-439 NTGKTLN
+439 
-446 DYISEAVNN
+446 
-455 TFSTKKSLVDSGH
+455 

-539 PNNYSGYYDAP
+539 PNNYSGSYDAP

-612 AEEEM
+612 TEEEM

-633 DGNYDIKNDKNNYY
+633 DDGYDEKNDNVKNYY
-647 NQQLLYLANYKDNNG
+647 NQQLLLKPNYVDKNG

-667 NTLNSNFKSVQSI
+667 NTLNSNYKTVQSA
-680 FSNESST
+680 FSVT
-687 DSLYSFAE
+687 DVDSLYSFAE

-707 NIIEEKLV
+707 NIIEGKLV

-734 FDNFTVTE
+734 FDNFTITE
-742 INSLGYSNSHGNN
+742 ATAFGHANTHGNN
-755 ANTNV
+755 ANNNTNIR
-760 NNNRNIELAKNRAR
+760 RNEELAYNRAL
-774 SVTKWLEKTKTFS
+774 SVAKWLNKSKFFSEKVSAKRE
-787 SNDIEIIND
+787 NVD
-796 YIPYEAVNNQDV
+796 VVVGQDV

-846 EVIEQG
+846 EIIEQG

-910 IRYDQEYHF
+910 IRYDQEYRF

-925 KSPSIFEQLKE
+925 KSPSIFEQLKD

-1084 YNDSST
+1084 YNDSLT

>member
-1 MSKLSNIID
+1 
-10 DATSTY
+10 
-16 KDYSK
+16 
-21 DLVQQVQKHYV
+21 
-32 LSELLGVPISGYS
+32 
-45 SFTLRNQFYRNRLM
+45 M

-74 EGTIPSLGNVSDIN
+74 EGVIPSLGTVSDIN
-88 YNDDFASVISGEE
+88 YNDDFASVISAEE
-101 IAGNNTTRQRLQGGS
+101 IAGNNTARQRLQGSS

-143 RLKLTN
+143 KLKLTN

-175 ESSDIN
+175 ESPNVD

-239 RPFTDENGTPTSI
+239 RPFTDEDGTPTSI

-394 NKITYEQSEESQYAW
+394 NEIVREVDENAATETFKVPSLNINNVKIDPVTLKATNPEITYNNKELKVY
-409 SKRTGINDS
+409 KDS
-418 SLYEFYKGKMPEIR
+418 SQ
-432 ANGLPGV
+432 
-439 NTGKTLN
+439 
-446 DYISEAVNN
+446 
-455 TFSTKKSLVDSGH
+455 

-539 PNNYSGYYDAP
+539 PNNYSGSYDAP

-612 AEEEM
+612 TEEEM

-633 DGNYDIKNDKNNYY
+633 DGGYDEKNDNVKNYY
-647 NQQLLYLANYKDNNG
+647 NQQLLLKPNYVDKNG

-667 NTLNSNFKSVQSI
+667 NTLNSNYKTVQSA
-680 FSNESST
+680 FSVT
-687 DSLYSFAE
+687 DVDSLYSFAE

-707 NIIEEKLV
+707 NIIEGKLV

-734 FDNFTVTE
+734 FDNFTITE
-742 INSLGYSNSHGNN
+742 ATAFGHANTHGNN
-755 ANTNV
+755 ANNKTNIR
-760 NNNRNIELAKNRAR
+760 RNEELAYNRAL
-774 SVTKWLEKTKTFS
+774 SVAKWLNKSKFFSEKVS
-787 SNDIEIIND
+787 AERENVD
-796 YIPYEAVNNQDV
+796 VVVGQDV

-846 EVIEQG
+846 EIIEQG

-910 IRYDQEYHF
+910 IRYDQEYRF

-925 KSPSIFEQLKE
+925 KSPSIFEQLKD

>member
-74 EGTIPSLGNVSDIN
+74 EGTIPSLGDVSDIN
-88 YNDDFASVISGEE
+88 YNNDFASVISGEE
-101 IAGNNTTRQRLQGGS
+101 FVGNNTTRQRIQGGS

-132 YDDNNNGTFSN
+132 YDDNSNGTFSN
-143 RLKLTN
+143 KIKLTN

-155 KTKKLF
+155 KTRKLF
-161 NMYKIDT
+161 DKHKIDT

-175 ESSDIN
+175 ESPNVD

-267 AARLDKYS
+267 AERLNKYS

-281 FVNISPSYD
+281 FVNIAPSYD
-290 ANENLKVDTK
+290 ANENLKVDAK

-351 NWNSDTLIGRGENI
+351 NWNSETFIGRGENV

-394 NKITYEQSEESQYAW
+394 NKIVYETDETSEEMSFKIPSSNLNNVKIDPITLKASQPELTYE
-409 SKRTGINDS
+409 
-418 SLYEFYKGKMPEIR
+418 
-432 ANGLPGV
+432 
-439 NTGKTLN
+439 
-446 DYISEAVNN
+446 
-455 TFSTKKSLVDSGH
+455 TKKHKQIVDNGK

-477 LRFFAGCDTIDGV
+477 LRFFAGCDTIDGS
-490 AKNLTDEFKQGES
+490 AKNLTDEYKGVDNI
-503 KTEKTTETK
+503 ETRYGWAK
-512 KVTPTPKPIVVEEV
+512 LKPTPVPKPIVVEEV

-539 PNNYSGYYDAP
+539 PNNYSGSYDTP

-580 LRNIANGV
+580 LRNIANGT
-588 NGIGSG
+588 NGIGTG

-612 AEEEM
+612 NEEEM

-633 DGNYDIKNDKNNYY
+633 DGEYDKNDNIRNYY
-647 NQQLLYLANYKDNNG
+647 NQQLKYQTNYSDKNG
-662 SGENN
+662 NGNNN
-667 NTLNSNFKSVQSI
+667 NTLNSNYKAVQSL
-680 FSNESST
+680 FSVTEI

-695 IAYVLSD
+695 IAYILSD
-702 SDEAK
+702 SEGSK
-707 NIIEEKLV
+707 NIIEGKLI
-715 RALGDGQ
+715 RALGDSQ

-734 FDNFTVTE
+734 FDNFTVTK
-742 INSLGYSNSHGNN
+742 IKSLGYSNSHGNN
-755 ANTNV
+755 AVSNINK
-760 NNNRNIELAKNRAR
+760 NRNIELAINRAK
-774 SVTKWLEKTKTFS
+774 SVTKWLLNTKKILNN
-787 SNDIEIIND
+787 NDIDVIND
-796 YIPYEAVNNQDV
+796 YIPYLEVNNQDV
-808 SSIDAKKWRS
+808 SSIEAKKWRS
-818 ARVEIKYRMSG
+818 ARVEIEYRMSD
-829 TKKLAEAS
+829 TKKLSETNQINTS
-837 QTVNGTEEG
+837 EDG
-846 EVIEQG
+846 EILEQG
-852 IQEYIGYNTK
+852 IQEYIGFNSK
-862 IDENGKT
+862 IDENGNV
-869 VYEDSSGQ
+869 VYEDSEGK
-877 IWEKDSEGNLIL
+877 IWTKNDNGELIYNFVVDVNVGKKGE
-889 SVVLDTIIP
+889 SVQ
-898 ASATSRNEEFNN
+898 NEFNN
-910 IRYDQEYHF
+910 IRYDQEYRF
-919 FKVLKE
+919 FNVLKE
-925 KSPSIFEQLKE
+925 KSPLIFEQLKE

-970 GASDTNNA
+970 GASDPNTMR
-978 KTATNLAFGR
+978 TATNLAFGR

-1033 INLTFNFIGGS
+1033 VNLTFNFIGGS

-1064 AEVYDNRAD
+1064 VEAYDNRAD
-1073 RVTYPESRNHV
+1073 RVTYKDDKDNSGNYSPSYGEI
-1084 YNDSST
+1084 SS
-1090 GMDNA
+1090 
-1095 VYDAYNTK
+1095 YDAYNTK

>member
-143 RLKLTN
+143 KLKLTN

-281 FVNISPSYD
+281 FVNIAPSYD

-394 NKITYEQSEESQYAW
+394 NEIVREVDENAATETFKVPSLNINNVKIDPVTLKATNPEITYSNKELKVY
-409 SKRTGINDS
+409 KDS
-418 SLYEFYKGKMPEIR
+418 SQ
-432 ANGLPGV
+432 
-439 NTGKTLN
+439 
-446 DYISEAVNN
+446 
-455 TFSTKKSLVDSGH
+455 

-539 PNNYSGYYDAP
+539 PNNYSGSYDTP

-612 AEEEM
+612 TEEEM

-633 DGNYDIKNDKNNYY
+633 DGGYNEKNDNVKNYY
-647 NQQLLYLANYKDNNG
+647 NQQLLLKPNYVDKNG

-667 NTLNSNFKSVQSI
+667 NTLNSNYKTVQSA
-680 FSNESST
+680 FSVT
-687 DSLYSFAE
+687 DVDSLYSFAE

-707 NIIEEKLV
+707 NIIEGKLV

-734 FDNFTVTE
+734 FDNFTITE
-742 INSLGYSNSHGNN
+742 ATAFGHANTHGNN
-755 ANTNV
+755 ANNKTNIR
-760 NNNRNIELAKNRAR
+760 RNEELAYNRAL
-774 SVTKWLEKTKTFS
+774 SVAKWLNKSKFFSEKVS
-787 SNDIEIIND
+787 AERENVD
-796 YIPYEAVNNQDV
+796 VVVGQDV

-846 EVIEQG
+846 EIIEQG

-910 IRYDQEYHF
+910 IRYDQEYRF

-925 KSPSIFEQLKE
+925 KSPSIFEQLKD

>member
-101 IAGNNTTRQRLQGGS
+101 IAGNNTTRQRLQGSS

-143 RLKLTN
+143 KLKLTN

-394 NKITYEQSEESQYAW
+394 NEIIREVDENAATETFKVPSLNINNIKIDPVTLKATNPEITYNNKELKVY
-409 SKRTGINDS
+409 KDS
-418 SLYEFYKGKMPEIR
+418 SQ
-432 ANGLPGV
+432 
-439 NTGKTLN
+439 
-446 DYISEAVNN
+446 
-455 TFSTKKSLVDSGH
+455 

-503 KTEKTTETK
+503 KTKKTTETK
-512 KVTPTPKPIVVEEV
+512 KVTPVPKPIVVEEV

-539 PNNYSGYYDAP
+539 PNNYSGSYDAP

-594 YEMTTNEG
+594 YEMTMNEG

-612 AEEEM
+612 TEEEM

-633 DGNYDIKNDKNNYY
+633 DGGYNEKNDNVKNYY
-647 NQQLLYLANYKDNNG
+647 NQQLLLKPNYVDKNG

-667 NTLNSNFKSVQSI
+667 NTLNSNYKTVQSA
-680 FSNESST
+680 FSVT
-687 DSLYSFAE
+687 DVDSLYSFAE

-707 NIIEEKLV
+707 NIIEGKLV

-734 FDNFTVTE
+734 FDNFTITE
-742 INSLGYSNSHGNN
+742 ATAFGHANTHGNN
-755 ANTNV
+755 ANNKTNIR
-760 NNNRNIELAKNRAR
+760 RNEELAYNRAL
-774 SVTKWLEKTKTFS
+774 SVAKWLNKSKFFSEKVS
-787 SNDIEIIND
+787 AERENVD
-796 YIPYEAVNNQDV
+796 VVVGQDV

-837 QTVNGTEEG
+837 QTVNGAEEG
-846 EVIEQG
+846 EIIEQG

-910 IRYDQEYHF
+910 IRYDQEYRF

-1064 AEVYDNRAD
+1064 VEVYDNRAD

-1095 VYDAYNTK
+1095 IYDAYNTK

>member
-101 IAGNNTTRQRLQGGS
+101 IAGNNTTRQRLQGSS

-143 RLKLTN
+143 KLKLTN

-394 NKITYEQSEESQYAW
+394 NEIVREVDENAATETFKVPSLNINNIKIDPVTLKATNPEITYNNKELKVY
-409 SKRTGINDS
+409 KDS
-418 SLYEFYKGKMPEIR
+418 SQ
-432 ANGLPGV
+432 
-439 NTGKTLN
+439 
-446 DYISEAVNN
+446 
-455 TFSTKKSLVDSGH
+455 

-503 KTEKTTETK
+503 KTKKTTETK
-512 KVTPTPKPIVVEEV
+512 KVTPVPKPIVVEEV

-539 PNNYSGYYDAP
+539 PNNYSGSYDAP

-594 YEMTTNEG
+594 YEMTMNEG

-612 AEEEM
+612 TEEEM

-633 DGNYDIKNDKNNYY
+633 DGGYNEKNDNVKNYY
-647 NQQLLYLANYKDNNG
+647 NQQLLLKPNYVDKNG

-667 NTLNSNFKSVQSI
+667 NTLNSNYKTVQSA
-680 FSNESST
+680 FSVT
-687 DSLYSFAE
+687 DVDSLYSFAE

-707 NIIEEKLV
+707 NIIEGKLV

-722 LVTERLNKLKEL
+722 SVTKRLNKLKKL
-734 FDNFTVTE
+734 FDNFTITE
-742 INSLGYSNSHGNN
+742 ATAFGHANTHGNN
-755 ANTNV
+755 ANNKTNIR
-760 NNNRNIELAKNRAR
+760 RNEELAYNRAL
-774 SVTKWLEKTKTFS
+774 SVAKWLNKSKFFSEKVS
-787 SNDIEIIND
+787 AERENVD
-796 YIPYEAVNNQDV
+796 VVVGQDV

-837 QTVNGTEEG
+837 QTVNGAEEG
-846 EVIEQG
+846 EIIEQG

-910 IRYDQEYHF
+910 IRYDQEYRF

-1064 AEVYDNRAD
+1064 VEVYDNRAD

-1095 VYDAYNTK
+1095 IYDAYNTK

>member
-143 RLKLTN
+143 KLKLTN

-394 NKITYEQSEESQYAW
+394 NEIVREVDENAATETFKVPSLNINNVKIDPVTLKATNPEITYNNKELKVY
-409 SKRTGINDS
+409 KDS
-418 SLYEFYKGKMPEIR
+418 SQ
-432 ANGLPGV
+432 
-439 NTGKTLN
+439 
-446 DYISEAVNN
+446 
-455 TFSTKKSLVDSGH
+455 

-539 PNNYSGYYDAP
+539 PNNYSGSYDAP

-612 AEEEM
+612 TEEEM

-633 DGNYDIKNDKNNYY
+633 DGGYNEKNDNVKNYY
-647 NQQLLYLANYKDNNG
+647 NQQLLLKPNYVDKNG

-667 NTLNSNFKSVQSI
+667 NTLNSNYKTVQSA
-680 FSNESST
+680 FSIT
-687 DSLYSFAE
+687 DVDSLYSFAE

-707 NIIEEKLV
+707 NIIEGKLV

-734 FDNFTVTE
+734 FDNFTITE
-742 INSLGYSNSHGNN
+742 ATAFGHANTHGNN
-755 ANTNV
+755 ANNKTNIR
-760 NNNRNIELAKNRAR
+760 RNEELAYNRAL
-774 SVTKWLEKTKTFS
+774 SVAKWLNKSKFFSEKVS
-787 SNDIEIIND
+787 AERENVD
-796 YIPYEAVNNQDV
+796 VVVGQDV

-846 EVIEQG
+846 EIIEQG

-910 IRYDQEYHF
+910 IRYDQEYRF

-925 KSPSIFEQLKE
+925 KSPSIFEQLKD

-1073 RVTYPESRNHV
+1073 RVTYSESRNHV
-1084 YNDSST
+1084 YND
-1090 GMDNA
+1090 DNA

>member
-101 IAGNNTTRQRLQGGS
+101 IAGNNTTRQRLQGSS

-143 RLKLTN
+143 KLKLTN

-394 NKITYEQSEESQYAW
+394 NEIVREVDENAATETFKVPSLNINNIKIDPVTLKATNPEITYNNKELKVY
-409 SKRTGINDS
+409 KDS
-418 SLYEFYKGKMPEIR
+418 SQ
-432 ANGLPGV
+432 
-439 NTGKTLN
+439 
-446 DYISEAVNN
+446 
-455 TFSTKKSLVDSGH
+455 

-539 PNNYSGYYDAP
+539 PNNYSGSYDAP

-612 AEEEM
+612 TEEEM

-633 DGNYDIKNDKNNYY
+633 DGGYNEKNDNVKNYY
-647 NQQLLYLANYKDNNG
+647 NQQLLLKPNYVDKNG

-667 NTLNSNFKSVQSI
+667 NTLNSNYKTVQSA
-680 FSNESST
+680 FSVT
-687 DSLYSFAE
+687 DVDSLYSFAE

-707 NIIEEKLV
+707 NIIEGKLV

-734 FDNFTVTE
+734 FDNFTITE
-742 INSLGYSNSHGNN
+742 ATAFGHANTHGNN
-755 ANTNV
+755 ANNKTNIR
-760 NNNRNIELAKNRAR
+760 RNEELAYNRAL
-774 SVTKWLEKTKTFS
+774 SVAKWLNKSKFFSEKVS
-787 SNDIEIIND
+787 AERENVD
-796 YIPYEAVNNQDV
+796 VVVGQDV

-846 EVIEQG
+846 EIIEQG

-910 IRYDQEYHF
+910 IRYDQEYRF

-1095 VYDAYNTK
+1095 IYDAYNTK

>member
-74 EGTIPSLGNVSDIN
+74 EGTIPSLGDVSDIN
-88 YNDDFASVISGEE
+88 YNNDFASVIGGDE
-101 IAGNNTTRQRLQGGS
+101 IAGNNTTRQRLQGSS

-127 TSNLY
+127 TTNLY
-132 YDDNNNGTFSN
+132 YDDNNNGSFSN
-143 RLKLTN
+143 KLKLTN

-161 NMYKIDT
+161 NMYKVNT

-175 ESSDIN
+175 ESSDID

-267 AARLDKYS
+267 AERLDKYS

-281 FVNISPSYD
+281 FVNITPSYD

-394 NKITYEQSEESQYAW
+394 NKIVYEQSEESQYAW

-418 SLYEFYKGKMPEIR
+418 SLYEFYKGKMPELK
-432 ANGLPGV
+432 ANGIPGV
-439 NTGKTLN
+439 NTVKSLN
-446 DYISEAVNN
+446 DYVSEAAYNA
-455 TFSTKKSLVDSGH
+455 FSTQKSVVDSGQ

-503 KTEKTTETK
+503 KVEKTTETK
-512 KVTPTPKPIVVEEV
+512 KVTPVPKPIVVEEV

-539 PNNYSGYYDAP
+539 PNNYSGSYDTP

-556 MAYLLNGAICQ
+556 MAYLLNGAVCQ

-580 LRNIANGV
+580 LRNIANGT
-588 NGIGSG
+588 NGIGTG

-612 AEEEM
+612 NEEEM

-633 DGNYDIKNDKNNYY
+633 DGGYDEKNDNVRNYY
-647 NQQLLYLANYKDNNG
+647 NQQLLLKANYSDKNG

-667 NTLNSNFKSVQSI
+667 NTLNSNYKAVQSAFNI
-680 FSNESST
+680 TEI

-702 SDEAK
+702 SEEAK
-707 NIIEEKLV
+707 NIIEGKLI
-715 RALGDGQ
+715 RALGDSQ

-734 FDNFTVTE
+734 FDNFTITKVMFYGHANT
-742 INSLGYSNSHGNN
+742 HGNN
-755 ANTNV
+755 P
-760 NNNRNIELAKNRAR
+760 NNKTNIERNDKLAENRAK
-774 SVTKWLEKTKTFS
+774 SVADWLNKTKYFTT
-787 SNDIEIIND
+787 N
-796 YIPYEAVNNQDV
+796 AVSFIKKDVDVVTGQDV

-818 ARVEIKYRMSG
+818 ARVKIEYRMSG
-829 TKKLAEAS
+829 TKKLAETN
-837 QTVNGTEEG
+837 QTNISEDG
-846 EVIEQG
+846 EILEQG
-852 IQEYIGYNTK
+852 LQEYVGYNTK

-869 VYEDSSGQ
+869 IYEDANGQ
-877 IWEKDSEGNLIL
+877 IWEKDSDGNLVL
-889 SVVLDTIIP
+889 SIVLDTIIP

-910 IRYDQEYHF
+910 IRYDQEYRF

-970 GASDTNNA
+970 GASDSNNA

-1064 AEVYDNRAD
+1064 TEVYDNRAD
-1073 RVTYPESRNHV
+1073 RVTYPESKNHV

>member
-74 EGTIPSLGNVSDIN
+74 EGTIPSLGDVSDIN
-88 YNDDFASVISGEE
+88 YNNDFASVISGEE
-101 IAGNNTTRQRLQGGS
+101 FVGNNTTRQRIQGSS

-132 YDDNNNGTFSN
+132 YDDNSNGTFSN
-143 RLKLTN
+143 KIKLTN

-155 KTKKLF
+155 KTRKLF
-161 NMYKIDT
+161 DKHKIDT

-175 ESSDIN
+175 ESPNVD

-267 AARLDKYS
+267 AERLNKYS

-281 FVNISPSYD
+281 FVNIAPSYD

-327 RGPMG
+327 RGHMG

-351 NWNSDTLIGRGENI
+351 NWNSETFIGRGENV

-394 NKITYEQSEESQYAW
+394 NKIVYETDETSEEMSFKIPSSNLNNVKIDPITLKASQPELTYE
-409 SKRTGINDS
+409 
-418 SLYEFYKGKMPEIR
+418 
-432 ANGLPGV
+432 
-439 NTGKTLN
+439 
-446 DYISEAVNN
+446 
-455 TFSTKKSLVDSGH
+455 TKKHKQIVDNGK

-477 LRFFAGCDTIDGV
+477 LRFFAGCDTIDGS
-490 AKNLTDEFKQGES
+490 AKNLTDEYKGVDNI
-503 KTEKTTETK
+503 ETRYGWAK
-512 KVTPTPKPIVVEEV
+512 LKPTPVPKPIVVEEV

-539 PNNYSGYYDAP
+539 PNNYSGSYDTP

-580 LRNIANGV
+580 LRNIANGT
-588 NGIGSG
+588 NGIGTG

-602 VSDYKSTYDF
+602 ISDYKSTYDF
-612 AEEEM
+612 NEEEM
-617 WITGTTA
+617 WITGTTV

-633 DGNYDIKNDKNNYY
+633 DGGYDEKNDNVKNYY
-647 NQQLLYLANYKDNNG
+647 NQQLLLKANYSDKNG

-667 NTLNSNFKSVQSI
+667 NTLNSNYKAVQSAFNI
-680 FSNESST
+680 TEI

-702 SDEAK
+702 SEEAK
-707 NIIEEKLV
+707 NIIEGKLI
-715 RALGDGQ
+715 RALGDSQ

-734 FDNFTVTE
+734 FDNFTITE
-742 INSLGYSNSHGNN
+742 ATAFGHANTHGNN
-755 ANTNV
+755 PNNKTNI
-760 NNNRNIELAKNRAR
+760 NRNEELAYNRAL
-774 SVTKWLEKTKTFS
+774 SVAKWLNKSKYFNIKVSAEKENVDVITG
-787 SNDIEIIND
+787 
-796 YIPYEAVNNQDV
+796 QDV

-818 ARVEIKYRMSG
+818 ARIEITYRMSDA
-829 TKKLAEAS
+829 KKLAETNQINAS
-837 QTVNGTEEG
+837 EDG
-846 EVIEQG
+846 EILEQG
-852 IQEYIGYNTK
+852 IQEYIGFNSK
-862 IDENGKT
+862 IDENGNV
-869 VYEDSSGQ
+869 VYEDSEGK
-877 IWEKDSEGNLIL
+877 IWTKNDNGELIYNFVVDVNVGKKGE
-889 SVVLDTIIP
+889 SVQ
-898 ASATSRNEEFNN
+898 NEFNN
-910 IRYDQEYHF
+910 IRYDQEYRF

-925 KSPSIFEQLKE
+925 KSPLIFEQLKE

-970 GASDTNNA
+970 GASDPNTMR
-978 KTATNLAFGR
+978 TATNLAFGR

-1033 INLTFNFIGGS
+1033 VNLTFNFIGGS

-1064 AEVYDNRAD
+1064 VEAYDNRAD
-1073 RVTYPESRNHV
+1073 RVTYKDDKDNSGNYSPSYGEI
-1084 YNDSST
+1084 SS
-1090 GMDNA
+1090 
-1095 VYDAYNTK
+1095 YDAYNTK

>member
-74 EGTIPSLGNVSDIN
+74 EGTIPSLGDVSDIN

-143 RLKLTN
+143 KLKLTN

-394 NKITYEQSEESQYAW
+394 NEIVREVDENAATETFKVPSLNINNVKIDPVTLKATNPEITYNNKELKVY
-409 SKRTGINDS
+409 RDS
-418 SLYEFYKGKMPEIR
+418 SQ
-432 ANGLPGV
+432 
-439 NTGKTLN
+439 
-446 DYISEAVNN
+446 
-455 TFSTKKSLVDSGH
+455 

-539 PNNYSGYYDAP
+539 PNNYSGSYDAP

-612 AEEEM
+612 TEEEM

-633 DGNYDIKNDKNNYY
+633 DGGYNEKNDNVKNYY
-647 NQQLLYLANYKDNNG
+647 NQQLLLKPNYVDKNG

-667 NTLNSNFKSVQSI
+667 NTLNSNYKTVQSA
-680 FSNESST
+680 FSIT
-687 DSLYSFAE
+687 DVDSLYSFAE

-707 NIIEEKLV
+707 NIIEGKLV

-734 FDNFTVTE
+734 FDNFTITE
-742 INSLGYSNSHGNN
+742 ATAFGHANTHGNN
-755 ANTNV
+755 ANNKTNIR
-760 NNNRNIELAKNRAR
+760 RNEELAYNRAL
-774 SVTKWLEKTKTFS
+774 SVAKWLNKSKFFSEKVS
-787 SNDIEIIND
+787 AERENVD
-796 YIPYEAVNNQDV
+796 VVVGQDV

-846 EVIEQG
+846 EIIEQG

-910 IRYDQEYHF
+910 IRYDQEYRF

-925 KSPSIFEQLKE
+925 KSPSIFEQLKD

>member
-1 MSKLSNIID
+1 
-10 DATSTY
+10 
-16 KDYSK
+16 
-21 DLVQQVQKHYV
+21 
-32 LSELLGVPISGYS
+32 
-45 SFTLRNQFYRNRLM
+45 
-59 NLNIEQHN
+59 
-67 KILNNFG
+67 
-74 EGTIPSLGNVSDIN
+74 
-88 YNDDFASVISGEE
+88 
-101 IAGNNTTRQRLQGGS
+101 
-116 NYDNINDLYYN
+116 
-127 TSNLY
+127 
-132 YDDNNNGTFSN
+132 
-143 RLKLTN
+143 
-149 PNSILN
+149 
-155 KTKKLF
+155 
-161 NMYKIDT
+161 
-168 IISRFHT
+168 
-175 ESSDIN
+175 
-181 QSIGSAV
+181 
-188 SVYGMSHGRNLLKKD
+188 MSHGRNLLKKD

-267 AARLDKYS
+267 AERLNKYS

-281 FVNISPSYD
+281 FVNIAPSYD

-351 NWNSDTLIGRGENI
+351 NWNSETFIGRGENV

-394 NKITYEQSEESQYAW
+394 NKIVYETDETSEEMSFKIPSSNLNNVKIDPITLKASQPELTYE
-409 SKRTGINDS
+409 
-418 SLYEFYKGKMPEIR
+418 
-432 ANGLPGV
+432 
-439 NTGKTLN
+439 
-446 DYISEAVNN
+446 
-455 TFSTKKSLVDSGH
+455 TKKHKQIVDNGK
-468 RSGARDTDL
+468 RSEARDTDL
-477 LRFFAGCDTIDGV
+477 LRFFAGCDTIDGS
-490 AKNLTDEFKQGES
+490 AKNLTDEYKGIDNIENRYGWA
-503 KTEKTTETK
+503 KLKP
-512 KVTPTPKPIVVEEV
+512 TPVPKPIVVEEV

-539 PNNYSGYYDAP
+539 PNNYSGSYDTP

-567 KHGKE
+567 KYGKE

-580 LRNIANGV
+580 LRNIANGT
-588 NGIGSG
+588 NGIGTG
-594 YEMTTNEG
+594 YEMTINEG

-612 AEEEM
+612 NEEEM

-633 DGNYDIKNDKNNYY
+633 DGEYDKNDNIRNYY
-647 NQQLLYLANYKDNNG
+647 NQQLKYQTNYSDKNG
-662 SGENN
+662 NGNNN
-667 NTLNSNFKSVQSI
+667 NTLNSNYKAVQSL
-680 FSNESST
+680 FSVTEI

-695 IAYVLSD
+695 IAYILSD
-702 SDEAK
+702 SEGSK
-707 NIIEEKLV
+707 NIIEGKLI
-715 RALGDGQ
+715 RALGDSQ

-734 FDNFTVTE
+734 FDNFTVTK
-742 INSLGYSNSHGNN
+742 IKSLGYSNSHGNN
-755 ANTNV
+755 AVSNINK
-760 NNNRNIELAKNRAR
+760 NRNIKLAINRAK
-774 SVTKWLEKTKTFS
+774 SVTKWLLNTKKFLNN
-787 SNDIEIIND
+787 NDIDVINN
-796 YIPYEAVNNQDV
+796 YIPYSEVNNQDV
-808 SSIDAKKWRS
+808 SSIEAKKWRS
-818 ARVEIKYRMSG
+818 ARVEIEYRMSD
-829 TKKLAEAS
+829 TKKLSETNQINTS
-837 QTVNGTEEG
+837 EDG
-846 EVIEQG
+846 EILEQG
-852 IQEYIGYNTK
+852 IQEYIGFNSK
-862 IDENGKT
+862 IDENGNV
-869 VYEDSSGQ
+869 VYEDSEGK
-877 IWEKDSEGNLIL
+877 IWTKNDNGELIYNFVVDVNVGKKGE
-889 SVVLDTIIP
+889 SVQ
-898 ASATSRNEEFNN
+898 NEFNN
-910 IRYDQEYHF
+910 IRYDQEYRF
-919 FKVLKE
+919 FNVLKE
-925 KSPSIFEQLKE
+925 KSPLIFEQLKE

-970 GASDTNNA
+970 GASDPNTMR
-978 KTATNLAFGR
+978 TATNLAFGR

-1033 INLTFNFIGGS
+1033 VNLTFNFIGGS

-1064 AEVYDNRAD
+1064 VEAYDNRAD
-1073 RVTYPESRNHV
+1073 RVTYKDDKDNSGNYSPSYGEI
-1084 YNDSST
+1084 SS
-1090 GMDNA
+1090 
-1095 VYDAYNTK
+1095 YDAYNTK

>member
-74 EGTIPSLGNVSDIN
+74 EGTIPSLGDVSDIN
-88 YNDDFASVISGEE
+88 YNNDFASVISGEE
-101 IAGNNTTRQRLQGGS
+101 FVGNNTTRQRIQGGS

-132 YDDNNNGTFSN
+132 YDDNSNGTFSN
-143 RLKLTN
+143 KIKLTN

-155 KTKKLF
+155 KTRKLF
-161 NMYKIDT
+161 DKHKIDT

-175 ESSDIN
+175 ESPNVD

-267 AARLDKYS
+267 AERLNKYS

-281 FVNISPSYD
+281 FVNIAPSYD

-351 NWNSDTLIGRGENI
+351 NWNSETFIGRGENV

-394 NKITYEQSEESQYAW
+394 NKIVYETDETSEEMSFKIPSSNLNNVKIDPITLKASQPELTYE
-409 SKRTGINDS
+409 
-418 SLYEFYKGKMPEIR
+418 
-432 ANGLPGV
+432 
-439 NTGKTLN
+439 
-446 DYISEAVNN
+446 
-455 TFSTKKSLVDSGH
+455 TKKHKQIVDNGK

-477 LRFFAGCDTIDGV
+477 LRFFAGCDTIDGS
-490 AKNLTDEFKQGES
+490 AKNLTDEYKGVDNI
-503 KTEKTTETK
+503 ETRYGWAK
-512 KVTPTPKPIVVEEV
+512 LKPTPVPKPIVVEEV

-539 PNNYSGYYDAP
+539 PNNYSGSYDTP
-550 DSKVEA
+550 NSKVEA

-580 LRNIANGV
+580 LRNIANGT
-588 NGIGSG
+588 NGIGTG

-602 VSDYKSTYDF
+602 ISDYKSTYDF
-612 AEEEM
+612 NEEEM
-617 WITGTTA
+617 WITGTTV

-633 DGNYDIKNDKNNYY
+633 DGGYDEKNDNVKNYY
-647 NQQLLYLANYKDNNG
+647 NQQLLLKANYSDKNG

-667 NTLNSNFKSVQSI
+667 NTLNSNYKAVQSAFNVTEI
-680 FSNESST
+680 

-702 SDEAK
+702 SEEAK
-707 NIIEEKLV
+707 NIIEGKLI
-715 RALGDGQ
+715 RALGDSQ

-734 FDNFTVTE
+734 FDNFTITE
-742 INSLGYSNSHGNN
+742 ATAFGHANTHGNN
-755 ANTNV
+755 PNNKTNI
-760 NNNRNIELAKNRAR
+760 NRNEELAYNRAL
-774 SVTKWLEKTKTFS
+774 SVAKWLNKSKYFNIKVSAEKENVDVITG
-787 SNDIEIIND
+787 
-796 YIPYEAVNNQDV
+796 QDV

-818 ARVEIKYRMSG
+818 ARIEITYRMSDA
-829 TKKLAEAS
+829 KKLAETNQMNAS
-837 QTVNGTEEG
+837 EDG
-846 EVIEQG
+846 EILEQG
-852 IQEYIGYNTK
+852 IQEYIGFNSK
-862 IDENGKT
+862 IDENGNV
-869 VYEDSSGQ
+869 VYEDSEGK
-877 IWEKDSEGNLIL
+877 IWTKNDNGELIYNFVVDVNVGKKGE
-889 SVVLDTIIP
+889 SVQ
-898 ASATSRNEEFNN
+898 NEFNN
-910 IRYDQEYHF
+910 IRYDQEYRF

-925 KSPSIFEQLKE
+925 KSPLIFEQLKE

-970 GASDTNNA
+970 GASDPNTMR
-978 KTATNLAFGR
+978 TATNLAFGR

-1033 INLTFNFIGGS
+1033 VNLTFNFIGGS

-1064 AEVYDNRAD
+1064 VEAYDNRAD
-1073 RVTYPESRNHV
+1073 RVTYKDDKDNSGNYSPSYGEI
-1084 YNDSST
+1084 SS
-1090 GMDNA
+1090 
-1095 VYDAYNTK
+1095 YDAYNTK